1 MARVQNEIIWGDT
14 RQELIDSGIEPTD
27 IKSVTFIASTLQD
40 NKILMEKDPS
50 YMANLKALPIVE
62 KERLLYGNWKIK
74 AAAGLFYQR
83 TQVTMIETLPN
94 DIYLWARGWDLS
106 RYIRGRE
113 MENRHIQPEFLLVS
127 VSVDAG
133 LSQSHQQAF
142 ECVGSAKA
150 DKDYLSN

>member
-1 MARVQNEIIWGDT
+1 MKSSGRYQTG
-14 RQELIDSGIEPTD
+14 LIDSGIEPTD

-83 TQVTMIETLPN
+83 TQVTMIEALPN
-94 DIYLWARGWDLS
+94 DIYLWAR
-106 RYIRGRE
+106 
-113 MENRHIQPEFLLVS
+113 
-127 VSVDAG
+127 AG
-133 LSQSHQQAF
+133 T
-142 ECVGSAKA
+142 
-150 DKDYLSN
+150 